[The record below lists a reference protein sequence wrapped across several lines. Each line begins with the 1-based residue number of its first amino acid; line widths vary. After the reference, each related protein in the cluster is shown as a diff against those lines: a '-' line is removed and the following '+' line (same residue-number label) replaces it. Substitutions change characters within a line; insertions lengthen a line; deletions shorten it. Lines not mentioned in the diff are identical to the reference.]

1 MEVDEQ
7 LAALKRKLPERA
19 NIKDSLQRFDDL
31 WESMRPRERNEL
43 VELLIQSIEYDGV
56 AGTVD
61 IHFHATGIS
70 TLGKSETTN
79 AQE

>member
-1 MEVDEQ
+1 MGP
-7 LAALKRKLPERA
+7 L
-19 NIKDSLQRFDDL
+19 
-31 WESMRPRERNEL
+31 RPRERNEL

-70 TLGKSETTN
+70 AFGQSETTN
-79 AQE
+79 AEE

>member
-1 MEVDEQ
+1 
-7 LAALKRKLPERA
+7 
-19 NIKDSLQRFDDL
+19 
-31 WESMRPRERNEL
+31 MRPRERNEL

-70 TLGKSETTN
+70 TLGQSETTN
-79 AQE
+79 AQK